1 MGDQSLLALHDPL
14 TFNLRVTSL
23 SELVKTKLVSGEKAI
38 KILKLDSRGHQ
49 LWRKIYSSLFV
60 LVVSATKEICLL

>member
-14 TFNLRVTSL
+14 TFNLRVNSL